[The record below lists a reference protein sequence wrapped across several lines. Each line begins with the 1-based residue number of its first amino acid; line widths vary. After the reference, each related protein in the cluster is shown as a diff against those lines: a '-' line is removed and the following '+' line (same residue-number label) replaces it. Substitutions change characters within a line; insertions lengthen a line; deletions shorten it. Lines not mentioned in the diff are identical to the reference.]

1 MCCFILKHIP
11 PYFQY
16 LLSMSVTGCDDEM
29 VENLLF
35 SAFIRDINLKSHNLP
50 YYICIRLIEMYIK
63 VRKKLEIDKFLIV
76 VFL

>member
-35 SAFIRDINLKSHNLP
+35 SAFIS
-50 YYICIRLIEMYIK
+50 Y
-63 VRKKLEIDKFLIV
+63 
-76 VFL
+76 